1 MSEQIKNI
9 LDKNAKSATIFVSSD
24 DAIVSPKSI
33 KFKPDKSSSL

>member
-9 LDKNAKSATIFVSSD
+9 LEKNANFATILVSSD

-33 KFKPDKSSSL
+33 KFKPDKLTSL